1 MTNSR
6 ESHRANDAS
15 PLSLSTSTSP
25 SDADQDTSLSTSN
38 KATQSSLKSLND
50 YIQNHYE
57 QFAARESLERGR
69 LVASFAEKEQ
79 SYERHISTLKAI
91 HADIAGLLGREQ
103 TTNNELREK
112 LDNATSFITRLC
124 KVVAD
129 ASFVF
134 VDSKRGP
141 HEIKQEEGSQENI
154 MISDIIICPNATV
167 SSLLSQI
174 ESVVTEMNAQNG
186 AGLPSPIDTS
196 PCHSI
201 IEALGKV
208 LDFLLA
214 TQRTFALLQEDIKS
228 VNAARVDTEFQNQS
242 LREKVALLQE
252 ELKQTRSDNE
262 RISQELA
269 AGVSAIDASL
279 ARADVCF

>member
-1 MTNSR
+1 MANSR
-6 ESHRANDAS
+6 EPHYANCAS
-15 PLSLSTSTSP
+15 PLSPSTSTSP
-25 SDADQDTSLSTSN
+25 LDADQDTSLSTSN

-79 SYERHISTLKAI
+79 SYERHISTLKAV

-103 TTNNELREK
+103 TTNNELRKK
-112 LDNATSFITRLC
+112 LDNATSFITGLC

-134 VDSKRGP
+134 VDSKRES
-141 HEIKQEEGSQENI
+141 HEIKQEEGSQEDT
-154 MISDIIICPNATV
+154 MISDIIICPNAAV

-196 PCHSI
+196 PCRSI

-208 LDFLLA
+208 LDSLLA
-214 TQRTFALLQEDIKS
+214 TQRTFALLQEDFKS
-228 VNAARVDTEFQNQS
+228 VNAACVDTESQNQS
-242 LREKVALLQE
+242 LREKIAFLQE

-269 AGVSAIDASL
+269 AGVSAIDVSL